1 MNKEFYQNRIGI
13 FPIFWGSR
21 RKERDIFFFTSQVE
35 SQEEKKKRPP
45 LFQLYRYPLYRSF
58 SASSREDGRDY
69 GSIKEKKRVSDQRE
83 IKNNQIQSNEKKSSL
98 FGFEKRISHVVE
110 KAAHD
115 RGIQDVNVPKKWQGN
130 WTKKKGGVLDQRE
143 TKNNLPQGNRKES
156 TLDPTAVVG
165 RKPTQIREIKGGN
178 VKKGRKGNWS
188 QEKEKKAVSY
198 KKETNINNFPLTR
211 EESSVDFKVIGVEK
225 AAHDR
230 EIKDGNVKEKKPS
243 PVNSNVISVQ
253 KTAQKRRIKGGNV
266 QKKKNNFRS
275 QEKKAVSDIKEET
288 INKARAGFR
297 FSTLAKNNRMG
308 IKKKYGHRVKVFFG
322 RARGSL
328 KALFLKSWN
337 RGFRKQRF
345 QQRFFFL
352 TRKGGLKRKLYRNI
366 KISKQLFTVGKK
378 RIVTSRHLVRAKRV
392 EYRKYKKRKRRPKNR
407 IIFKMPPG
415 GKKGLIALKG
425 SYNNIIL
432 TLTDTDG
439 NTKAWVSA
447 GTAGFKNGQ
456 KSSHVAAEAAVE
468 RLVDKSIE
476 IGYQFVKVKMK
487 GMGGGKLKAIR
498 RLCKSRLKLIGIS
511 DHFLIPHNG
520 CRRARKPRN

>member
-130 WTKKKGGVLDQRE
+130 WTKKKKGVSDKRE

-165 RKPTQIREIKGGN
+165 RKPIQIREIKGGN

-198 KKETNINNFPLTR
+198 KKETNINNFPLTI

-225 AAHDR
+225 AAHDT
-230 EIKDGNVKEKKPS
+230 EIKDGNVKRK
-243 PVNSNVISVQ
+243 
-253 KTAQKRRIKGGNV
+253 
-266 QKKKNNFRS
+266 
-275 QEKKAVSDIKEET
+275 DT
-288 INKARAGFR
+288 I
-297 FSTLAKNNRMG
+297 
-308 IKKKYGHRVKVFFG
+308 
-322 RARGSL
+322 
-328 KALFLKSWN
+328 
-337 RGFRKQRF
+337 
-345 QQRFFFL
+345 
-352 TRKGGLKRKLYRNI
+352 
-366 KISKQLFTVGKK
+366 
-378 RIVTSRHLVRAKRV
+378 
-392 EYRKYKKRKRRPKNR
+392 
-407 IIFKMPPG
+407 
-415 GKKGLIALKG
+415 
-425 SYNNIIL
+425 
-432 TLTDTDG
+432 
-439 NTKAWVSA
+439 
-447 GTAGFKNGQ
+447 
-456 KSSHVAAEAAVE
+456 
-468 RLVDKSIE
+468 
-476 IGYQFVKVKMK
+476 
-487 GMGGGKLKAIR
+487 
-498 RLCKSRLKLIGIS
+498 
-511 DHFLIPHNG
+511 G
-520 CRRARKPRN
+520 C